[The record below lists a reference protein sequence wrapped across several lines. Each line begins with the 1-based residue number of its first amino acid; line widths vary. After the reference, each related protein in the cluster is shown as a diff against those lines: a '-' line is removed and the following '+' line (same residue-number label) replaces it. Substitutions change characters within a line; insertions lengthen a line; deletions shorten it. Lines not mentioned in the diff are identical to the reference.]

1 MSRLAPGVLGGR
13 PKVQLAVKLV
23 GVRVYVII
31 VEPSALAPGV
41 IRKLVQASAG
51 WTASAA
57 SAAQTVR
64 ALVL

>member
-1 MSRLAPGVLGGR
+1 
-13 PKVQLAVKLV
+13 
-23 GVRVYVII
+23 VYVII

-64 ALVL
+64 VLVL